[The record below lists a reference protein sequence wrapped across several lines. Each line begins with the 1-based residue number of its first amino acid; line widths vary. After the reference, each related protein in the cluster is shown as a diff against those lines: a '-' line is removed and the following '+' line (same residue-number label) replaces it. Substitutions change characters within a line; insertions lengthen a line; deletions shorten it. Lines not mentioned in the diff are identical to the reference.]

1 MAQLTIY
8 IDEETQ
14 AKAKL
19 AAKRANRSLSSWA
32 CEQLSAA
39 ADDGQIWPE
48 DYFSL
53 FGSIKDPEFK
63 QHDDLDNVADSPR
76 EAL

>member
-8 IDEETQ
+8 IDEKTQ
-14 AKAKL
+14 AKAKR

-39 ADDGQIWPE
+39 ADEGQSYPKGYLE
-48 DYFSL
+48 L
-53 FGSIKDPEFK
+53 FGSIPDPNFK
-63 QHDDLDNVADSPR
+63 KHNDLDDTSDSPR
-76 EAL
+76 ESL

>member
-8 IDEETQ
+8 IDEKTQ
-14 AKAKL
+14 AKAKQ

-39 ADDGQIWPE
+39 AEEGQSWPE
-48 DYFSL
+48 GYFEL
-53 FGSIKDPEFK
+53 FGSVQDPSFSR
-63 QHDDLDNVADSPR
+63 HDDLDSASDSPR
-76 EAL
+76 ESL